1 MKVEFNLDEKKEGER
16 VSHFIFSPLP
26 EGFGHTLG
34 NALRRLLL
42 TAVKGRAITKI
53 KVKGATHQFDMLRGV
68 KEDLVE
74 IILNFK
80 KVRFVGEAKEP
91 VKVKFNK
98 KGPGEVKAGD
108 LETPASL
115 EVVNKDLVL
124 AHLSDEKTV
133 FSGEVTVEEGWGY
146 SPAEPR
152 HSATKGEIVIDAIFT
167 PILKV
172 NYSVEALPAGF
183 GEEKLVMEI
192 TTDGT
197 VAPRE
202 ALKECASILI
212 ESLNQI
218 ITPNHNHQEGKKAP
232 ALPFLK
238 TSVVELGL
246 PTRTIN
252 ALEKAGFKKVSD
264 LVKVK
269 PEDLSGVRNLG
280 QKSIAAIREILK
292 GQGVDWS

>member
-1 MKVEFNLDEKKEGER
+1 MKIEFSLDEKKEGEK
-16 VSHFIFSPLP
+16 VSRFIFSPLP
-26 EGFGHTLG
+26 EGLGHTLG
-34 NALRRLLL
+34 NPLRRLLL
-42 TAVKGRAITKI
+42 TAIRGKEITKI
-53 KVKGATHQFDMLRGV
+53 RVKGATHQFDTLKGV

-80 KVRFVGEAKEP
+80 KVRFSGEAKKP

-98 KGPGEVKAGD
+98 KGPGEVRAGD
-108 LETPASL
+108 LEVPAGL

-124 AHLSDEKTV
+124 ANLSDEKTV

-152 HSATKGEIVIDAIFT
+152 RSTTKGEIAVDAVFT

-172 NYSVEALPAGF
+172 NYSVEPLPAGF
-183 GEEKLVMEI
+183 GEEKLEMEI

-202 ALKECASILI
+202 ALKEGASLLVA
-212 ESLNQI
+212 SLNQI
-218 ITPNHNHQEGKKAP
+218 ITPNHNHRKEKKTP

-238 TSVVELGL
+238 TSVVELNL

-264 LVKVK
+264 LVKAK
-269 PEDLSGVRNLG
+269 PEDLAGVRNLG
-280 QKSIAAIREILK
+280 QKSIEAIREILK
-292 GQGVDWS
+292 AQGVDWS